1 MRNDLALLR
10 RAVAA
15 ATRDGAEADAA
26 AAALDDLSF
35 RQPGWSLRTYCA
47 EFCGFVHEHHSVED
61 ATVIPA
67 LLQQQGVKDPELRK
81 VIDKLSA
88 DHRVLTGY
96 LDEVE
101 RALGALPGDEAARE
115 RAAAAVARLSERLQ
129 AHLDFEEDNLASA
142 LNMLSRVVS
151 EADFPALPPPER
163 YEVSRHGQGG

>member
-1 MRNDLALLR
+1 MTPDTRHADRSGEQGWALARLIGLHDGMRNDLALLR

-26 AAALDDLSF
+26 VAALDDLSF

-61 ATVIPA
+61 AMVFPA

-96 LDEVE
+96 WT
-101 RALGALPGDEAARE
+101 RWNALSAPCRGTRPPG
-115 RAAAAVARLSERLQ
+115 SG
-129 AHLDFEEDNLASA
+129 
-142 LNMLSRVVS
+142 
-151 EADFPALPPPER
+151 PPPR
-163 YEVSRHGQGG
+163 WRGCPSTCRRTWTSRRTTSPRR